1 MILFIAERT
10 GYNLPQYHFIS
21 DSNKLLAVLLSVCSF
36 MYFKDLRIPQSKVIN
51 RIAQS
56 CFGVL
61 LIHANSDAMRQWL
74 WKDMLNVEEQY
85 YSDNYVLYSLLSV
98 VSIYIICTMIDQ
110 LRIICIEKPLFNYMD
125 KRGWI

>member
-1 MILFIAERT
+1 
-10 GYNLPQYHFIS
+10 
-21 DSNKLLAVLLSVCSF
+21 

-74 WKDMLNVEEQY
+74 WKDILNVEGQY
-85 YSDNYVLYSLLSV
+85 RSDNYVWYSLLSV
-98 VSIYIICTMIDQ
+98 LSIYIICTMIDQ
-110 LRIICIEKPLFNYMD
+110 LRIIFIEKPLFNYMD
-125 KRGWI
+125 KQGWI